1 MGFFLGSFM
10 SKEVFFEDQAP
21 ELLLDLATQI
31 EMSLVK
37 DRLLS
42 KEDARHFGIAMAQKM
57 ADDWGGLMIYI
68 PKNLKNLLSSRD
80 IQMYR
85 EFNGRN
91 HWQLAKKYKL
101 SMAQVYVII
110 SKMRELEV
118 KRTQPDLF

>member
-1 MGFFLGSFM
+1 M